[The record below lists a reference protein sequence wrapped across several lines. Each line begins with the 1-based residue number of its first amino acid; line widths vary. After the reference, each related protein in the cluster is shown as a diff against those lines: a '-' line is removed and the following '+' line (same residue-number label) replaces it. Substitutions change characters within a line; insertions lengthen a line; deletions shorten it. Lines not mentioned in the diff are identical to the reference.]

1 MDASVVEYYK
11 IILDIVVAAIISIV
25 LLLLARRSRKE
36 KTFVGFRKSPKD
48 EKYAGYTLLAAGIAI
63 MALSIIELII
73 LLNSN
78 FYSAAPFGLTGIQLS
93 SETQTIDL
101 VSAHLLGYS
110 FGISFWL
117 LIFSAG
123 GKMLSLG
130 MDLHLGTQ
138 LKIIKKMR
146 ETIPKGE
153 PLNG

>member
-1 MDASVVEYYK
+1 MDTSVVEYYK
-11 IILDIVVAAIISIV
+11 IILDIVVATIISIV

-36 KTFVGFRKSPKD
+36 KAFVGYRKSPKD
-48 EKYAGYTLLAAGIAI
+48 EKYAGYALFSAGIAI
-63 MALSIIELII
+63 MALSALELII

-78 FYSAAPFGLTGIQLS
+78 FYSAVPFGLTGIQMNS
-93 SETQTIDL
+93 PTQTIDL
-101 VSAHLLGYS
+101 VSAHLLGYG

-130 MDLHLGTQ
+130 MDLYLGTQ
-138 LKIIKKMR
+138 LKIIKKIR
-146 ETIPKGE
+146 DTISKGE